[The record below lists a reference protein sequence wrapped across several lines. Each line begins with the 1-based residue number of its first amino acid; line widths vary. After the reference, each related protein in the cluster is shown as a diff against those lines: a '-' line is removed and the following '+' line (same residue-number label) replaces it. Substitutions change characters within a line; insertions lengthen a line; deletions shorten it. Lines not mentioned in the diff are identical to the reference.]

1 LKFGNDDIIFF
12 KQLSNV
18 TGLPLMISI
27 FAFVVTF
34 SLALFGILILIKVRS
49 IKKGLNN
56 LNDRLD
62 MISQEFGLQSGE
74 SENIQPYKF
83 KLGSQIN
90 DDLAADDRTN
100 SETNTTANIAN
111 KNGSEEHRINME
123 ISKKIHALL
132 KKSGKPTPYH
142 DLTKHLSKDFPGYN
156 YDFFLKEV
164 EDLQKEG
171 KVEVQLIAGKLYFQI
186 KKT

>member
-1 LKFGNDDIIFF
+1 MMIFNF
-12 KQLSNV
+12 FRQLSNV
-18 TGLPLMISI
+18 PGLPLIVSICALMIFVSI
-27 FAFVVTF
+27 CI
-34 SLALFGILILIKVRS
+34 FGILILIRVLS
-49 IKKGLNN
+49 IKKVLNN

-62 MISQEFGLQSGE
+62 NISHQLGWQSWEF
-74 SENIQPYKF
+74 ENIQPDKAN
-83 KLGSQIN
+83 LGTRVNKATYSDNHKSLQIKN
-90 DDLAADDRTN
+90 AADIAQQKGLEEQRIN
-100 SETNTTANIAN
+100 SE
-111 KNGSEEHRINME
+111 
-123 ISKKIHALL
+123 ISTKIHELL

-142 DLTKHLSKDFPGYN
+142 DLTKNLSKDYPGYN